1 MEKVSFS
8 YEICE
13 TVVTA
18 VNMLYILVTDKKQAS
33 KLNKSSITPQ
43 TGKTKLTLGKV
54 QFFNQCGD
62 WTVLLKIDNFA
73 WYRKNLEEILKVI
86 RIDRL
91 EKTRNNNLTTLC
103 EFKHLR
109 TPKIWFEEKSTRQ
122 INFLP

>member
-33 KLNKSSITPQ
+33 KLNKPSITPQ

-109 TPKIWFEEKSTRQ
+109 TQRSGLKKKAQ
-122 INFLP
+122 GK